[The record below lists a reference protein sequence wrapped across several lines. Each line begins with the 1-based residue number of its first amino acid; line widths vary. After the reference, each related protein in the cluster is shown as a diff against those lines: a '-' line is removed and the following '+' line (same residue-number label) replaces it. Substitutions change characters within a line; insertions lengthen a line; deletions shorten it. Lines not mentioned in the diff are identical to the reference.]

1 MATGDA
7 LADLESQ
14 PPSAPGVPQLSAEL
28 AAQSGTALAWR
39 MPAPLPTQQQQ
50 QQQQQQD
57 GGDSNRAAAPEALI
71 TGWELQ
77 MGFPLLGGW
86 DDVPCTSEAWV
97 SALTPCAC
105 SKPLLS
111 PTLNARSWPLRQRSS
126 VDSTRT

>member
-14 PPSAPGVPQLSAEL
+14 PPSPPGAPQLSAEL

-39 MPAPLPTQQQQ
+39 MPAPLPT
-50 QQQQQQD
+50 D

-97 SALTPCAC
+97 SALPPCAC

-111 PTLNARSWPLRQRSS
+111 PTLHARSWPLRQRSS
-126 VDSTRT
+126 VGSTRT